1 MLLPISPVGIR
12 RTAVED
18 ILETSHHTELT
29 ETAVTS
35 EVVVALLVGLFLN
48 IAGVKERN
56 YEKLLEMRKLTDMDA
71 QDNILHWGFQRSLRL
86 KLSWKLEN
94 TPGQ

>member
-1 MLLPISPVGIR
+1 MFLVTDITDLSPSLRDPVCHKRLETLVLLFPISEVGIR

-48 IAGVKERN
+48 IAGVKQRN
-56 YEKLLEMRKLTDMDA
+56 CEK
-71 QDNILHWGFQRSLRL
+71 
-86 KLSWKLEN
+86 
-94 TPGQ
+94 

>member
-56 YEKLLEMRKLTDMDA
+56 CEKLLEMRKLTDMDA
-71 QDNILHWGFQRSLRL
+71 QDNILHRIKKRGEEKKFS
-86 KLSWKLEN
+86 
-94 TPGQ
+94 